1 MSKMRISAKRRRIV
15 AAAATAATAT
25 LLAARATLATTY
37 NDATGTGD
45 NWGPAYV
52 DLASVNVT
60 NDGSNITFQI
70 NVNSTADLTDPNQE
84 FADYEIGFQTA
95 PGGSTALVTPYNNQ
109 IGISTGMNYWIG
121 SFASTPGASSYHW
134 NGSSW
139 DLTGGFGTSGPFLT
153 VTRSATAL
161 TVTSPLS
168 LLGLKPGNSFN
179 FDVWT
184 TFGQP
189 GNQGAYD
196 ALDNPTRT
204 GQPFSPVVAYDAAT
218 GSGST
223 FSTTVYTVVAPI
235 WQTDGDGDWNAGPN
249 WNVGNPPSG
258 VDVEADLLGA
268 ISSTHTIS
276 SATAITLGTLRFN
289 NANAYVLSGA
299 GSLTMQT
306 SSGSALVDV
315 QLGNHQIAL
324 PLTIAS
330 NTTFNVATGSSLT
343 LTGAVTVNAGE
354 AVTQTGPGSVNY
366 QSAIAVGT
374 GGSITFG
381 NSFHSTGLTLTSAT
395 ATIAAH
401 GAGSLQTV
409 QFDTDTIDASSKI
422 DVQDNAVILPDS
434 LDIVRGYLFSGQIVS
449 GVGAV
454 GYGAVAGGTKAQ
466 YTLLGDSDLDGRVNV
481 ADLANLAGNFGKT
494 SGQFWISGD
503 FDYNGNVN
511 VADLA
516 DLAGNFGKSIDL
528 GGGGGGGATA
538 AVEPAGAASSVPE
551 PSSLSI
557 IAIGATALSAGRR
570 RRRQLLRVGAVRWGV
585 PTATSPD

>member
-1 MSKMRISAKRRRIV
+1 MSKMRISAKRYRSV
-15 AAAATAATAT
+15 AAAATAG
-25 LLAARATLATTY
+25 AAALIANRPTLATTY
-37 NDATGTGD
+37 TDATGD

-52 DLASVNVT
+52 DLASVNVS
-60 NDGSNITFQI
+60 NDGSNITFQM
-70 NVNSTADLTDPNQE
+70 NVNPAADLTDPNQE
-84 FADYEIGFQTA
+84 FADYEIGFQSA

-109 IGISTGMNYWIG
+109 IGISSGMNYWIG
-121 SFASTPGASSYHW
+121 SFSSTPGAQLYHW

-139 DLTGGFGTSGPFLT
+139 DLTAGFGTSGPFLIVSRT
-153 VTRSATAL
+153 TNAL
-161 TVTSPLS
+161 TVQAPLS
-168 LLGLKPGNSFN
+168 TLGLKPGNSFN
-179 FDVWT
+179 FDVWS

-196 ALDNPTRT
+196 ALDNPNQTS
-204 GQPFSPVVAYDAAT
+204 QPFQPGEVAYDAAT
-218 GSGST
+218 ATGST

-235 WQTDGDGDWNAGPN
+235 WQTDGDGDWNIGTN
-249 WNVGNPPSG
+249 WNVGNPPNG

-268 ISSTHTIS
+268 ISATHTIS

-289 NANAYVLSGA
+289 NANAYVLSGG

-343 LTGAVTVNAGE
+343 LTGAVTVNMGE
-354 AVTQTGPGSVNY
+354 AVTQTGSGSVNY
-366 QSAIAVGT
+366 QSTVAVGS

-401 GAGSLQTV
+401 GSGSLRTV
-409 QFDTDTIDASSKI
+409 QFDSDSIDAASKI
-422 DVQDNAVILPDS
+422 DIQDNAVILPDS
-434 LDIVRGYLFSGQIVS
+434 LDTVRGYIVSGQIVS

-466 YTLLGDSDLDGRVNV
+466 YTLLGDSDLDGHVNV

-494 SGQFWISGD
+494 SGQFWINGD

-516 DLAGNFGKSIDL
+516 DLAGNFGKSL
-528 GGGGGGGATA
+528 GGGGGGGAA
-538 AVEPAGAASSVPE
+538 AVAVEPAGAASSVPE
-551 PSSLSI
+551 PSAISI
-557 IAIGATALSAGRR
+557 IAIGATALGAGR
-570 RRRQLLRVGAVRWGV
+570 RRRQLLRAGSARWGV
-585 PTATSPD
+585 PTATSLD